1 MAIKIQGTTVI
12 DDVTT
17 YVSLSGTTA
26 VKVPSGTT
34 AERPTATAGQLRF
47 NSETSSFEGYDGVA
61 WGAIGGS
68 SGAATDT
75 YARTIALL
83 GL

>member
-26 VKVPSGTT
+26 VKVPAGTT
-34 AERPTATAGQLRF
+34 AERPAGTAGQLRF
-47 NSETSSFEGYDGVA
+47 NTETSSFEAYDGSTWTSV
-61 WGAIGGS
+61 GGS
-68 SGAATDT
+68 DT

>member
-12 DDVTT
+12 DDVTS

-26 VKVPSGTT
+26 VKVPVGTT
-34 AERPTATAGQLRF
+34 AQRPTATAGQLRF
-47 NSETSSFEGYDGVA
+47 NAETSSFEGYDGAA
-61 WGAIGGS
+61 WGSIGGS
-68 SGAATDT
+68 SANATDT